1 MKLGAERK
9 KVGLLAVL
17 VVAAGYLIYN
27 NLFSSPAGAPEAQN
41 SRAPAAVR
49 ESKPVTAPSMPAA
62 APSAAANRPAN
73 PRRSAQEFRPSLKRN
88 PGEQSPIIDP
98 KLRLDLLAKVQSV
111 EPMPA
116 ERNLFQFGTAAVPGL
131 AGGKDLT
138 VHPKPLPGKGLN
150 ASAPPQPVTPSG
162 PPPPP
167 PITLKYY
174 GYIAQ
179 RASGQKR
186 AFFLDGDD
194 ILVAG
199 EGDLMKRRYK
209 VVRIGVNS
217 VTVEDTEFKNTQTLP
232 LAEESTG

>member
-1 MKLGAERK
+1 MKLGAEPK
-9 KVGLLAVL
+9 KVAILAMLLLA
-17 VVAAGYLIYN
+17 AAYLIYS
-27 NLFSSPAGAPEAQN
+27 NLSSSPAPPPKSSRITASAPPPRPSDAMN
-41 SRAPAAVR
+41 SVAPQP
-49 ESKPVTAPSMPAA
+49 PVAGR
-62 APSAAANRPAN
+62 AANN

-88 PGEQSPIIDP
+88 PNEALAIADP
-98 KLRLDLLAKVQSV
+98 KLRLDLLARVQSV

-116 ERNLFQFGTAAVPGL
+116 ERNLFQFGAAAVPGL